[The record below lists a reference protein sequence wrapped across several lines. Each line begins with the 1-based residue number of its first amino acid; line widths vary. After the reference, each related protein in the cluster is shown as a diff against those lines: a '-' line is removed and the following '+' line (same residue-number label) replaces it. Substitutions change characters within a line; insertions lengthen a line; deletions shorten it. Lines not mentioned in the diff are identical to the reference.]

1 VNSKANNKIQ
11 GFLIND
17 DFINYIVNPNL
28 ILKEIWDDF
37 FKSHPEMIPIATE
50 AKNILLGQNL
60 YCDLTM
66 HDTRSMENKI
76 LEKCGIMS

>member
-1 VNSKANNKIQ
+1 MNNKIQ

-37 FKSHPEMIPIATE
+37 FISHPEMIPIATE
-50 AKNILLGQNL
+50 AQNILLGINQYSEL
-60 YCDLTM
+60 SEHETK
-66 HDTRSMENKI
+66 SMENKI
-76 LEKCGIMS
+76 FEKCGLIS